1 MSFPFRLLSF
11 VLLTLAWSVRAEVK
25 LPALFADHMV
35 LQRDVAVPVWGT
47 AFPGED
53 VMVQFAGQKKTARAD
68 ANGKWL
74 LHLDPLKLVTEGL
87 DLRIG
92 SILIRDVLVGEVW
105 LASGQSNMAFGL
117 NSAHN
122 AAEVIPQAA
131 DEQLRFFTVTKK
143 TAAEPQAEL
152 EGKWAATTPQNAKSF
167 SAVAYFF
174 AREIRRTQHCPVA
187 VIHSSWGGTPVQ
199 TWISLDALKREP
211 PLTKA
216 IQQWDQAVEQNRK
229 VQSDPKLAADYVSE
243 LERWE
248 KVAAGGVKPAWPEPS
263 NPDPMGMPSPS
274 KRPQTPAVSF
284 NAMIAPLI
292 PYSVRGAVW
301 YQGEQDGSAGM
312 DYRELFPRLIE
323 DWRRRWGTD
332 FPFLY
337 VQLPANGKDSLP
349 VAEKGWPWLRE
360 AQFLTL
366 RYPNTAMAIGIDV
379 GDPNNVHPADK
390 IDVGERLA
398 LLARRDVYGEKL
410 VASGPLFAAFRVEGA
425 KIRVSFHEVGS
436 GLKPGVAPWR
446 ADGVEPLPTDRLVG
460 FYIAGDDRQW
470 SPAEAFIEGDSVI
483 VSSHAVPKP
492 VAVRYGWANSPRC
505 NLYNNED
512 LPASPFRTDAWPR

>member
-1 MSFPFRLLSF
+1 
-11 VLLTLAWSVRAEVK
+11 
-25 LPALFADHMV
+25 
-35 LQRDVAVPVWGT
+35 
-47 AFPGED
+47 
-53 VMVQFAGQKKTARAD
+53 
-68 ANGKWL
+68 
-74 LHLDPLKLVTEGL
+74 
-87 DLRIG
+87 
-92 SILIRDVLVGEVW
+92 
-105 LASGQSNMAFGL
+105 
-117 NSAHN
+117 
-122 AAEVIPQAA
+122 
-131 DEQLRFFTVTKK
+131 
-143 TAAEPQAEL
+143 
-152 EGKWAATTPQNAKSF
+152 
-167 SAVAYFF
+167 
-174 AREIRRTQHCPVA
+174 
-187 VIHSSWGGTPVQ
+187 
-199 TWISLDALKREP
+199 
-211 PLTKA
+211 
-216 IQQWDQAVEQNRK
+216 
-229 VQSDPKLAADYVSE
+229 
-243 LERWE
+243 
-248 KVAAGGVKPAWPEPS
+248 
-263 NPDPMGMPSPS
+263 
-274 KRPQTPAVSF
+274 
-284 NAMIAPLI
+284 
-292 PYSVRGAVW
+292 
-301 YQGEQDGSAGM
+301 M